1 MRALLAHS
9 DINHELLRE
18 VLRGS
23 IIVSDDIGFNNYHIF
38 EVVSEVVRM
47 DHHHFTFAQITWV
60 CLINLRHPILKVRM
74 LAFNTLASVHHQHSG
89 LLTMS
94 IFESYIAS
102 LAPVTYIHA
111 HRLISDFLAGEHPL
125 QAASIL
131 AQLGLWL
138 PQLPEGAYDTNII
151 ILLLQSLEF
160 WIPNI
165 TLMKQ
170 DQIEFTQEG
179 ISCLYH
185 LTSLTLRFGQ
195 SHAEQVLTLWTKLVD
210 PPHPFNGRATLLF
223 LLEHAHKVGSTT
235 FIACASNIVA
245 SLCQT
250 HIGRQVFE
258 ELCSVIE
265 PTQMLPNVDHKLGL
279 PPPDKQQLW
288 EDLDVLFGGEK
299 PRLTLGSAQFAW
311 LFLSDVALQRYWEM
325 KDRLPTML
333 HAIFTHVDHRVP
345 FIRRQARAM
354 LFQILR
360 SWTPGYDELP
370 DRSAARIRVS
380 VQESIS
386 AFEQEAESFFWEEEE
401 STSTVF
407 LKMKSLSSRVLGY
420 LEPLAPQVVG
430 QWGSLALSWGTSCSI
445 RAIAFRSL
453 QIFRALMPRI
463 KKVDVALL
471 VGRLSSTIAA
481 SDQNIQAFT
490 GELIETID
498 AVANSDELDKT
509 LIPPVYWCTCACL
522 STTVEQ
528 EFLQVVHLLQSLL
541 KRIDLNDTSI
551 IDQILS
557 QRPVDW
563 TGPPFLQPVLL
574 KGLRSSVTS
583 TATMDVLQV
592 LARFQD
598 NRLIDGS
605 GGRLRDLYTI
615 ALPWC
620 LHAMDNPDPSLR
632 VFSENISALAGT
644 EKRLSIQRIMNSY
657 SKNHFRT
664 KDDFLRQS
672 VSSLRELGNQSWSD
686 IVTLLLGLV
695 LNEKRWMRIQAMQVL
710 KILLQQREARN
721 VEFLGSEL
729 LMPLLRLLETD
740 LAPQALEVLEEPLVI
755 SGGGPA
761 ARHVL
766 RMSMHFGSL
775 LSLHSDPDSAP
786 VIFGVPQESGWSVA
800 QEDAL
805 RNSCRANIMAVFD
818 SCSVPTRPSR
828 IEFEP
833 EVEALASIKTP
844 LADDLGGLV
853 RNLHELNSF
862 FTSEPSAESATMKR
876 TNSSSK
882 PTRRLEA
889 RVAAILAK
897 SSAPEAYADMP
908 QTPFLDVFKVGGIVD
923 EGDDSD
929 VYSDSDSDTDAFVFD
944 TLTSFSSGSTKPLSI
959 RHH

>member
-1 MRALLAHS
+1 V
-9 DINHELLRE
+9 
-18 VLRGS
+18 VLDS
-23 IIVSDDIGFNNYHIF
+23 IGFSNFHIF
-38 EVVSEVVRM
+38 EVVSEVVCKER
-47 DHHHFTFAQITWV
+47 HHFTFAQIV
-60 CLINLRHPILKVRM
+60 CLCFTNLRHPILKARM
-74 LAFNTLASVHHQHSG
+74 LAFNTLAAIHHQHGG

-94 IFESYIAS
+94 IFESYVAS

-125 QAASIL
+125 QADDIL
-131 AQLGLWL
+131 AQLGIWL
-138 PQLPEGAYDTNII
+138 PQLPEVAYDKNIT

-165 TLMKQ
+165 SLVKE
-170 DQIEFTQEG
+170 DQMEFTQEG
-179 ISCLYH
+179 ITCLYH

-195 SHAEQVLTLWTKLVD
+195 RHAEQVLNLWTRLVD
-210 PPHPFNGRATLLF
+210 PPHPFNGRATLRF
-223 LLEHAHKVGSTT
+223 LLEQAHKVGSIS
-235 FIACASNIVA
+235 FITCASNIVA

-258 ELCSVIE
+258 ELCLVVE

-279 PPPDKQQLW
+279 PSPDKQQLW
-288 EDLDVLFGGEK
+288 EDLDLLFGGEQ

-325 KDRLPTML
+325 KDHLPTIL
-333 HAIFTHVDHRVP
+333 HAIFTHIDHRVP
-345 FIRRQARAM
+345 FIRQQAQGL

-370 DRSAARIRVS
+370 DRSAARFRAS
-380 VQESIS
+380 VQGSI
-386 AFEQEAESFFWEEEE
+386 ATFQQEAEKLYWEEEE
-401 STSTVF
+401 STSTV
-407 LKMKSLSSRVLGY
+407 LPKMKSLLSRVLAY
-420 LEPLAPQVVG
+420 LEPLAPQVIG
-430 QWGSLALSWGTSCSI
+430 QWGSLALAWGTACSI

-463 KKVDVALL
+463 KKVDFALL
-471 VGRLSSTIAA
+471 VGRLSSTMAA
-481 SDQNIQAFT
+481 SDHNIQAFT
-490 GELIETID
+490 AEIIETID
-498 AVANSDELDKT
+498 AIANADELDKS
-509 LIPPVYWCTCACL
+509 LIPQVYWCTCACL
-522 STTVEQ
+522 STTVEH

-541 KRIDLNDTSI
+541 NRIDLHDPTV

-583 TATMDVLQV
+583 TATMDALQI
-592 LARFQD
+592 LSKFQD
-598 NRLIDGS
+598 SRLIDGS

-620 LHAMDNPDPSLR
+620 LHGMDNLDPSLR
-632 VFSENISALAGT
+632 GFAESISMLAGT
-644 EKRLSIQRIMNSY
+644 EKRQSIQRIMNSY
-657 SKNHFRT
+657 SKGHFRT

-672 VSSLRELGNQSWSD
+672 VSSLREFGNQNWTD
-686 IVTLLLGLV
+686 IVTLLLGLA
-695 LNEKRWMRIQAMQVL
+695 LNEERWLRIQAMQVL

-740 LAPQALEVLEEPLVI
+740 LAPQAIEVLEEPLLI
-755 SGGGPA
+755 SGSGPA
-761 ARHVL
+761 ARHIL

-775 LSLHSDPDSAP
+775 PSLHSDPDSAP
-786 VIFGVPQESGWSVA
+786 VIFGVPQDSGWSIA
-800 QEDAL
+800 QEDSL
-805 RNSCRANIMAVFD
+805 RETCRANIMAVFD

-833 EVEALASIKTP
+833 EVKGLASIKTP

-853 RNLHELNSF
+853 KNLHELNDF
-862 FTSEPSAESATMKR
+862 FTSESQDSAVESATTKR
-876 TNSSSK
+876 KTSSSM
-882 PTRRLEA
+882 PTRKLEA

-897 SSAPEAYADMP
+897 SSAPECYADTP
-908 QTPFLDVFKVGGIVD
+908 QTPFLDVFNVGGGMD
-923 EGDDSD
+923 EQEDSD
-929 VYSDSDSDTDAFVFD
+929 ESSDSDSDTDPFIFD
-944 TLTSFSSGSTKPLSI
+944 TLSLSSSYSSTKPLNI

>member
-1 MRALLAHS
+1 
-9 DINHELLRE
+9 
-18 VLRGS
+18 
-23 IIVSDDIGFNNYHIF
+23 
-38 EVVSEVVRM
+38 
-47 DHHHFTFAQITWV
+47 
-60 CLINLRHPILKVRM
+60 M
-74 LAFNTLASVHHQHSG
+74 LAFNTLAVIHHQHSG

-94 IFESYIAS
+94 IFESYVAS

-125 QAASIL
+125 QAVDIL
-131 AQLGLWL
+131 AQLGVWL
-138 PQLPEGAYDTNII
+138 PQLPEGAHDTDI
-151 ILLLQSLEF
+151 ILVLLQSLEC

-165 TLMKQ
+165 SLVKE
-170 DQIEFTQEG
+170 DQIELTQEG
-179 ISCLYH
+179 IVCLYH
-185 LTSLTLRFGQ
+185 LTSLTLRFVR
-195 SHAEQVLTLWTKLVD
+195 SHAEQVLYLWTKLVD
-210 PPHPFNGRATLLF
+210 PPHTFNGRATLRF
-223 LLEHAHKVGSTT
+223 LLEQAHKVGSTL
-235 FIACASNIVA
+235 FITCASNIVA

-265 PTQMLPNVDHKLGL
+265 PVQMLPNVDHKLGL

-288 EDLDVLFGGEK
+288 EDLDILFGGEQ
-299 PRLTLGSAQFAW
+299 PRLTPLGSAQFAW

-325 KDRLPTML
+325 KDYLPTIL
-333 HAIFTHVDHRVP
+333 HAIFTHIDHRVP
-345 FIRRQARAM
+345 FIRQRAQAM

-370 DRSAARIRVS
+370 DRYAARIRAS

-386 AFEQEAESFFWEEEE
+386 TFEKEAEKLYWDEEE

-407 LKMKSLSSRVLGY
+407 PKMKSLLSRVLGY
-420 LEPLAPQVVG
+420 LEPLAPQVIG
-430 QWGSLALSWGTSCSI
+430 QWGSLALTWGTACSI

-453 QIFRALMPRI
+453 QIFRALMPRV
-463 KKVDVALL
+463 KKVDFALL
-471 VGRLSSTIAA
+471 VGRLSSTISA
-481 SDQNIQAFT
+481 SDQHIQAFT
-490 GELIETID
+490 SEMIETIEV
-498 AVANSDELDKT
+498 VANADELDKT
-509 LIPPVYWCTCACL
+509 LIPQAYWCACACL

-528 EFLQVVHLLQSLL
+528 EFLQVVRLLQSLL
-541 KRIDLNDTSI
+541 KRIDLHDLAI

-563 TGPPFLQPVLL
+563 TESPFVQPVLL

-583 TATMDVLQV
+583 TATIDVLQI
-592 LARFQD
+592 LSRFQD
-598 NRLIDGS
+598 SRLIDGS
-605 GGRLRDLYTI
+605 GGRLRDLYTV
-615 ALPWC
+615 ALPWL
-620 LHAMDNPDPSLR
+620 LHAMDNMDVSLR
-632 VFSENISALAGT
+632 AFAESISALAGS

-657 SKNHFRT
+657 SKGHFRT

-672 VSSLRELGNQSWSD
+672 VSSLREFGNQNWTD

-695 LNEKRWMRIQAMQVL
+695 LNEERWLRIQAMQVL
-710 KILLQQREARN
+710 KILFQQREARK

-755 SGGGPA
+755 SSGGPA

-775 LSLHSDPDSAP
+775 PSLHSDPDSAP
-786 VIFGVPQESGWSVA
+786 VIFGVPQESGWSIA

-805 RNSCRANIMAVFD
+805 RDACRANVMAVFD

-844 LADDLGGLV
+844 LADDLSGLV
-853 RNLHELNSF
+853 KNLHELNNF
-862 FTSEPSAESATMKR
+862 FTSESSDILVDSQTMKR
-876 TNSSSK
+876 KMSSSV

-897 SSAPEAYADMP
+897 SSAPETYADTP
-908 QTPFLDVFKVGGIVD
+908 QTPFLDVFTVGGDVE

-929 VYSDSDSDTDAFVFD
+929 HYSDSDSDTDAFVFD
-944 TLTSFSSGSTKPLSI
+944 TLSSFSSYGSTKPLT